1 MPDSLTSI
9 STIDGRH
16 SKEASILSNYFS
28 ESALMRYRVM
38 VEVEYLI
45 SLSKEKKLDGL
56 PLINKTAQASLRK
69 IYQKFDSISARRI
82 KKIESQTNHDVKA
95 VELYIAEKLKKMNKT
110 SLIPWV
116 HFGLTSEDVNNIS
129 YSIMWKDGIKNVYIE
144 KLKLLLKEIKV
155 LTVKH
160 SKDVML
166 SLTHGQPATPTT
178 FGKEMAVF
186 LSRLNKQY
194 KSLKELKLECKLS
207 GATGTWA
214 AHVTAYPD
222 IDWLAFSK
230 KFITS
235 FGLKHNSLTT
245 QIESHDSLSEQ
256 YHLVSRINSILIDFS
271 NDMWFYISR
280 GVLIQRKVK
289 SDTGSST
296 MPHKIN
302 PIHFENAE
310 GNCGLSSV
318 LLTHFASKLTVSRM
332 QRDLSGSTVI
342 RNQGLALGYS
352 VIALNNLAKGVGRIT
367 INKQKIKNELNNH
380 WEVLAEALQ
389 TILRKNGFANAY
401 ETIKD
406 LTRGESLNKNSIKE
420 IISKLDVSSDDKD
433 LLLGLSPETYTGLSS
448 VLARLR

>member
-1 MPDSLTSI
+1 
-9 STIDGRH
+9 
-16 SKEASILSNYFS
+16 
-28 ESALMRYRVM
+28 
-38 VEVEYLI
+38 
-45 SLSKEKKLDGL
+45 
-56 PLINKTAQASLRK
+56 
-69 IYQKFDSISARRI
+69 
-82 KKIESQTNHDVKA
+82 
-95 VELYIAEKLKKMNKT
+95 
-110 SLIPWV
+110 
-116 HFGLTSEDVNNIS
+116 
-129 YSIMWKDGIKNVYIE
+129 
-144 KLKLLLKEIKV
+144 
-155 LTVKH
+155 
-160 SKDVML
+160 
-166 SLTHGQPATPTT
+166 
-178 FGKEMAVF
+178 
-186 LSRLNKQY
+186 
-194 KSLKELKLECKLS
+194 
-207 GATGTWA
+207 
-214 AHVTAYPD
+214 
-222 IDWLAFSK
+222 
-230 KFITS
+230 
-235 FGLKHNSLTT
+235 
-245 QIESHDSLSEQ
+245 
-256 YHLVSRINSILIDFS
+256 
-271 NDMWFYISR
+271 
-280 GVLIQRKVK
+280 
-289 SDTGSST
+289 

-318 LLTHFASKLTVSRM
+318 LLTHFANKLTVSRM

>member
-1 MPDSLTSI
+1 
-9 STIDGRH
+9 
-16 SKEASILSNYFS
+16 
-28 ESALMRYRVM
+28 M

-56 PLINKTAQASLRK
+56 PLINKTAQTSLRK

-289 SDTGSST
+289 SETGSST

-310 GNCGLSSV
+310 GNCGLSSA
-318 LLTHFASKLTVSRM
+318 LLTHFANKLTVSRM

>member
-1 MPDSLTSI
+1 MPDSLNSI
-9 STIDGRH
+9 STIDGRY

-95 VELYIAEKLKKMNKT
+95 VELYIVEKLKKMNKT

-194 KSLKELKLECKLS
+194 KSLKELNLECKLS

-289 SDTGSST
+289 SETGSST

-318 LLTHFASKLTVSRM
+318 LLTHFANKLTVSRM

>member
-1 MPDSLTSI
+1 
-9 STIDGRH
+9 
-16 SKEASILSNYFS
+16 
-28 ESALMRYRVM
+28 M

-186 LSRLNKQY
+186 LL
-194 KSLKELKLECKLS
+194 SL
-207 GATGTWA
+207 
-214 AHVTAYPD
+214 
-222 IDWLAFSK
+222 
-230 KFITS
+230 
-235 FGLKHNSLTT
+235 
-245 QIESHDSLSEQ
+245 
-256 YHLVSRINSILIDFS
+256 
-271 NDMWFYISR
+271 
-280 GVLIQRKVK
+280 
-289 SDTGSST
+289 
-296 MPHKIN
+296 
-302 PIHFENAE
+302 IH
-310 GNCGLSSV
+310 
-318 LLTHFASKLTVSRM
+318 
-332 QRDLSGSTVI
+332 I
-342 RNQGLALGYS
+342 
-352 VIALNNLAKGVGRIT
+352 
-367 INKQKIKNELNNH
+367 
-380 WEVLAEALQ
+380 
-389 TILRKNGFANAY
+389 
-401 ETIKD
+401 
-406 LTRGESLNKNSIKE
+406 
-420 IISKLDVSSDDKD
+420 
-433 LLLGLSPETYTGLSS
+433 
-448 VLARLR
+448 